1 VLAGLAGIVGPP
13 LSGQLARFTDWRG
26 VFLFL
31 AGTGVLIL
39 AACLLVVRETLPAE
53 MRVKGG

>member
-1 VLAGLAGIVGPP
+1 VLAGIVGPL

-53 MRVKGG
+53 MRVKGR